1 MLATSRTPR
10 RFGSAGRATPPPTP
24 SDRRLPTHTDD
35 LNARTRQRSR
45 NALGARPIV
54 LLWSVLAPRSPTS
67 GRVTAPAPGRPVAPA
82 VTGDGV
88 PVVDMNAVTHVQAI
102 LAAVG
107 IDRRYA
113 AWAAARGVAWRDRP
127 ESEAAYADTP
137 VSTLRE
143 LAADGDREAALALYY
158 ALAETAPAES
168 IAGFGR
174 MALDGELDAM
184 LGLATSYSRIASA
197 LAAPGGASPELEAVR
212 ERFGTLRDLERE
224 SLAWLLVFSGY
235 MGYPRSLGATDDDPG
250 FQSSICDRAV
260 ALRRQVEDRAV
271 LHGRTTPPVETA
283 PFGMG
288 RTSGE
293 ATVAALCPPVRLP
306 AADFSACRPILVRY
320 DGADFDAF
328 VCP

>member
-1 MLATSRTPR
+1 V
-10 RFGSAGRATPPPTP
+10 
-24 SDRRLPTHTDD
+24 
-35 LNARTRQRSR
+35 NARTRKGSLI
-45 NALGARPIV
+45 ALGSLAAA
-54 LLWSVLAPRSPTS
+54 LLWSVFTARPPPAGPAGDPPAARPP
-67 GRVTAPAPGRPVAPA
+67 APAPAIN
-82 VTGDGV
+82 GDGV
-88 PVVDMNAVTHVQAI
+88 PVFDMNAVAHVQEVLDA
-102 LAAVG
+102 LA

-127 ESEAAYADTP
+127 ESEAAYADKS

-143 LAADGDREAALALYY
+143 LAAEGDREAALALYY

-174 MALDGELDAM
+174 MAADGELDAM

-212 ERFGTLRDLERE
+212 GRFGSLRDLERE
-224 SLAWLLVFSGY
+224 SLAWLLVFNGY
-235 MGYPRSLGATDDDPG
+235 MGYPRSLGATDDDPA
-250 FQSSICDRAV
+250 FQSAICDRAV
-260 ALRRQVEDRAV
+260 ALRQRVEGRAV
-271 LHGRTTPPVETA
+271 AQGRTMPPVETA

-288 RTSGE
+288 RTSGD
-293 ATVAALCPPVRLP
+293 AAVAALCPAARLP
-306 AADFSACRPILVRY
+306 AAEFSACRPIVARY